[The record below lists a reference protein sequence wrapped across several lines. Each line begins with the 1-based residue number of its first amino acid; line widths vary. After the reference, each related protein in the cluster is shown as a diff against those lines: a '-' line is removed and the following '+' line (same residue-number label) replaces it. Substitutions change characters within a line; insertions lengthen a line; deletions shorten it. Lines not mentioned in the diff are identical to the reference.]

1 MTRLIL
7 APPVARPALAPADA
21 ARAGANGPVAEIV
34 TFRLAPGTTE
44 PAFLAAARA
53 TGTLLDGAPGFVSR
67 RLSKGA
73 DGGWTDHVAWASLAE
88 AGAAA
93 ARIMSDPAAAPF
105 LAAIDPASIRMR
117 HEALLWTME
126 TR

>member
-7 APPVARPALAPADA
+7 ALPLALAALAPADA
-21 ARAGANGPVAEIV
+21 ARAGADGPVAEIV

-53 TGTLLDGAPGFVSR
+53 TGPLLAGAPGFVSR

-73 DGGWTDHVAWASLAE
+73 DGRWTDHVAWASHAE
-88 AGAAA
+88 AEAAA
-93 ARIMSDPAAAPF
+93 ERILSDPAAAPF
-105 LAAIDPASIRMR
+105 LAAIDPASIEMR
-117 HEALLWTME
+117 HEALLWTAE
-126 TR
+126 AR